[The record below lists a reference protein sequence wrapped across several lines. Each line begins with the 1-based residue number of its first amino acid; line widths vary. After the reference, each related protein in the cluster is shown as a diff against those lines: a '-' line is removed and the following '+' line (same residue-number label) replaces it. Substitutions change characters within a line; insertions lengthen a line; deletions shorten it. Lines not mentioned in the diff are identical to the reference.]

1 LFELCYNFISKPMRP
16 PVSFTN
22 SFLRLVTQCSHLCGL
37 SLILL
42 SGKGICA
49 SGAEDA
55 ASPEVTPAVAKSG
68 KKEVPLVQL
77 PESYVDFYKLILSSP
92 ESRKRPGFQTDAAL
106 ASVALR
112 LWERTHDESYRK
124 IAVEEFAKTL
134 SDPKFSLADFHI
146 LHHFGELIWR
156 MKRDGLLTPEQQK
169 QLVGISKEEL
179 IKYLK
184 QPDDTLQPIGAPLYN
199 IRIAQI
205 LGYAGLLK
213 FLEGEPFD
221 QRQEVETRLN
231 NYFNL
236 LVNLGNPDEDAENYD
251 SLGLAF
257 AVDLARL
264 LGREKE
270 FKTPGFQRYFENCRD
285 IVTPSGILPE
295 YGDSYFS
302 YEDLPMDRVFLM
314 ESAARLYND
323 PTYLAALQKMRA
335 RPQRGLPDAD
345 HWIRSLSLIDMPDS
359 AMKSQPITNQPSQVL
374 LRNTAAS
381 NAIAAVPDKL
391 ILRTGRESGD
401 SMVMMDLYASGSH
414 AHRDKGPSIAY
425 FESAQAPLF
434 HNMGR
439 HGSRSAINGNICWAL
454 PPEERFPGFWQPG
467 QWFTMNYPTDLIT
480 TNSDGKCVLS
490 KMSLRNFPER
500 NRGCTSLAF
509 DNLRLSGA
517 SGNLLVDG
525 FDSPDGWSKS
535 LAKFAAPTSSP
546 DKTEGQAAQYIPWN
560 QIKTTGIERDFS
572 KPLPAPFS
580 TEQYTA
586 LKIDLKYEGVRPYML
601 VRGIGAELELGAHE
615 LRPQLTGATVE
626 QRGRDA
632 LGQVNYAHYITGDTT
647 LVRRIVLTA
656 EGYLIIR
663 DTLTPGSSMNG
674 WNAGQLWQLYTMA
687 AHGDDWFCSEDE
699 GAYPNVTKDSAMGT
713 TQRMFVRFVSD
724 TNTSVGFEE
733 MKQPIVDPN
742 PKGRIATSFFTTFSK
757 RKVTAGHP
765 EVFGFVVIPNDPKS
779 TTPDELAKKISV
791 SLLPDGSVEATTSIG
806 TNPITVHLAEK
817 EWSVKR

>member
-1 LFELCYNFISKPMRP
+1 MLP

-22 SFLRLVTQCSHLCGL
+22 SFISVTIKRSYLGGL

-42 SGKGICA
+42 SGAAICA

-77 PESYVDFYKLILSSP
+77 PESYVDFYKLILNSP

-112 LWERTHDESYRK
+112 LWERTHDEAYRK
-124 IAVEEFAKTL
+124 IDVEEFAKTL

-169 QLVGISKEEL
+169 QLVVISKEEL
-179 IKYLK
+179 TKYLK
-184 QPDDTLQPIGAPLYN
+184 QPDDTIQPIGAPLYN

-221 QRQEVETRLN
+221 QRQAVETRLN
-231 NYFNL
+231 DYLNL
-236 LVNLGNPDEDAENYD
+236 LVKLGNTDEDAENYD

-257 AVDLARL
+257 AIDLARL

-270 FKTPGFQRYFENCRD
+270 LKTPGFQRDFENFRD
-285 IVTPSGILPE
+285 IVTPSGMHPE

-314 ESAARLYND
+314 ESASRLYHD
-323 PTYLAALQKMRA
+323 PTYLDALQKMRA

-359 AMKSQPITNQPSQVL
+359 AVKAEPITNQPSQVL
-374 LRNTAAS
+374 LRNAAAS

-391 ILRTGRESGD
+391 ILRTGRDPGD

-425 FESAQAPLF
+425 YESAQVPLF

-439 HGSRSAINGNICWAL
+439 HGSRSAIYGDICWAL
-454 PPEERFPGFWQPG
+454 PSEERFPGHWQPG
-467 QWFTMNYPTDLIT
+467 QWFSMNYPTDLIT
-480 TNSDGKCVLS
+480 TNSEGKCVLS

-525 FDSPDGWSKS
+525 FDGPDGWSKS

-546 DKTEGQAAQYIPWN
+546 DKTEGQASQHIPWN
-560 QIKTTGIERDFS
+560 QIKTTGLERDFS

-580 TEQYTA
+580 TDQYTA

-615 LRPQLTGATVE
+615 LRPQIAGATVE

-699 GAYPNVTKDSAMGT
+699 GAYPNVMKDNVVDT
-713 TQRMFVRFVSD
+713 TRRMFVRFASD
-724 TNTSVGFEE
+724 TKTSVGLEQ
-733 MKQPIVDPN
+733 MNQPIVDPN
-742 PKGRIATSFFTTFSK
+742 PKGRIANSFFTTFSK
-757 RKVTAGHP
+757 RKMSCGHT
-765 EVFGFVVIPNDPKS
+765 EVFSLVVVPYDPKS
-779 TTPDELAKKISV
+779 MTPEELAKKVTITR
-791 SLLPDGSVEATTSIG
+791 LPDGSTEATIATA
-806 TNPITVHLAEK
+806 TNPVTVHLSEK

>member
-1 LFELCYNFISKPMRP
+1 MFP

-22 SFLRLVTQCSHLCGL
+22 SFIRLSTKRNYLGGL
-37 SLILL
+37 FLILL
-42 SGKGICA
+42 SGAAICA

-55 ASPEVTPAVAKSG
+55 ASPEVTPAVAQSG
-68 KKEVPLVQL
+68 KKEVPLVQI
-77 PESYVDFYKLILSSP
+77 PESYVDFYKLILNSP

-112 LWERTHDESYRK
+112 LWERTHDEAYKK

-156 MKRDGLLTPEQQK
+156 MKRDDLLTPEQQK

-213 FLEGEPFD
+213 FLEGETFD
-221 QRQEVETRLN
+221 QRQDVETRLN
-231 NYFNL
+231 HYFNL
-236 LVNLGNPDEDAENYD
+236 LVSLGNPDEDAENYD

-264 LGREKE
+264 LGREKD
-270 FKTPGFQRYFENCRD
+270 FKTPGFQRCFENCRD

-323 PTYLAALQKMRA
+323 PSFLDALQKMRA

-345 HWIRSLSLIDMPDS
+345 HWLRSLSLIDMPDS
-359 AMKSQPITNQPSQVL
+359 TMKSQPITNQPSQVL

-391 ILRTGRESGD
+391 ILRTGREPGD

-425 FESAQAPLF
+425 FESAQTPLF

-454 PPEERFPGFWQPG
+454 PSEERFPGFWQPG
-467 QWFTMNYPTDLIT
+467 QWFTMNYPVELIS
-480 TNSDGKCVLS
+480 TNSEGKCVLS

-546 DKTEGQAAQYIPWN
+546 DKTEGEAAQHIPWN

-580 TEQYTA
+580 ADQYTA

-615 LRPQLTGATVE
+615 LRPQLKDASVE

-663 DTLTPGSSMNG
+663 DTLTPGSSMDG

-699 GAYPNVTKDSAMGT
+699 GAYPNVTKDSTMGT
-713 TQRMFVRFVSD
+713 THRMFVRFVSD

-742 PKGRIATSFFTTFSK
+742 PKGRIANSFFTTFSK

-765 EVFGFVVIPNDPKS
+765 EVFGMVVIPNDPKS

-806 TNPITVHLAEK
+806 TNPITVHLGEK